1 MGASEITGRGDHE
14 FFMECALTE
23 AENALRRGEF
33 PVGAVM
39 VLNNRIVSRGARKNS
54 KSGGNELDHAEIVTL
69 RILREKLPEMNLSE
83 VVLYSTMEPC
93 LMCFSA
99 LILNGIRTIVY
110 GYEDVMGGGTSL
122 DLSTLPSLYS
132 EMEINVIPGVCRNQ
146 SLKIFKQFFLDENNH
161 YWRGSLLARYTIEQ
175 T

>member
-1 MGASEITGRGDHE
+1 MEASEITGRGDHE
-14 FFMECALTE
+14 FFMEGALTE
-23 AENALRRGEF
+23 AESALRRGEF

-39 VLNNRIVSRGARKNS
+39 VLNNRIVSRGARTNS
-54 KSGGNELDHAEIVTL
+54 KSGGNELDHAEIVAL
-69 RILREKLPEMNLSE
+69 RILREQVPETNLSE

-110 GYEDVMGGGTSL
+110 GYEDVMGGGTGL
-122 DLSTLPSLYS
+122 DLSTLPSLYR
-132 EMEINVIPGVCRNQ
+132 EMEIDIIPGVCRNQ
-146 SLKIFKQFFLDENNH
+146 SLNFFKQFFLDENNL
-161 YWRGSLLARYTIEQ
+161 YWRGSLLARYTLEQ